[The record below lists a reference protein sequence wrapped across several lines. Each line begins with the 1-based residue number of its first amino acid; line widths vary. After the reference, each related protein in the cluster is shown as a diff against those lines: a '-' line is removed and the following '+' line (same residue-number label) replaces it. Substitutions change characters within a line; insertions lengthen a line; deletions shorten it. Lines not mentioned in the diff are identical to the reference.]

1 MIAMRPLGVV
11 SSWTAGGALE
21 GSGWGWLPGWHG
33 ALFPHATGYG
43 LSAGP
48 LSRLSL
54 CVSCGITLLLMLA
67 GWLMQPAPAGG
78 MLCRSEGWV
87 GWLRLHG
94 DVRVGAL
101 LWSAGSGGRLSLF

>member
-1 MIAMRPLGVV
+1 MIAMRPLGVL

-48 LSRLSL
+48 YLVTPLVVRQLWHYLTAHFS
-54 CVSCGITLLLMLA
+54 GLA
-67 GWLMQPAPAGG
+67 HATRW
-78 MLCRSEGWV
+78 
-87 GWLRLHG
+87 
-94 DVRVGAL
+94 DAL
-101 LWSAGSGGRLSLF
+101 QV